1 MSTPAAETVDVSR
14 PAVVR
19 MWTVQDV
26 AEFLR
31 VPVQTLYEWRT
42 KGYGPKGIRVGRYVR
57 YRREDVL
64 AWVESQAGE

>member
-1 MSTPAAETVDVSR
+1 MSTPTAETANLSR

-19 MWTVQDV
+19 MWTTQDV

-42 KGYGPKGIRVGRYVR
+42 KGYGPKGFRVGRYVR

-64 AWVESQAGE
+64 AWIESQAGD